1 MKALEIT
8 PLKDKKLIVLMI
20 EKEYDEPF
28 WLVEPPSNQPSQRF
42 QTLSRPSIAFHSF
55 LEKLIKK
62 VNPDFA
68 TDELGM
74 RSVKEFYEDNVLA
87 KLFESNDIPF
97 YAVDIDEN
105 ARAYLAFHM
114 DEKKLLRDRIL
125 EALARISKKKGET
138 KEPSMKEQYLVAYGQ
153 YLQSELEEQE
163 REASFP
169 IRESWIV
176 MNILDNARKLNAK
189 EEITCLHISSPEHV
203 NGVKKLLESLDVTV
217 ETLKLSKE
225 VVLTRPETSHPK
237 EMEDF
242 LQSMQIRVKPVIQT
256 ATEDAP
262 DLLFYLDTDRI
273 ASPFDVCMAYD
284 AGFNA
289 VVPYEN
295 VTPEDAKKIVQDAI
309 FSRGPKGA
317 KHTCFL
323 IGGKDAA
330 KAEEISEVVKNVMFP
345 PFEANVIIDP
355 GGAYTTAA
363 AAVAKVEEALESHK
377 LGSLRDKTCAVFGT
391 GAVGRII
398 AVLLTR
404 LGCNVMIASLNPK
417 RAHGDKYAAEIAE
430 ALRTRYGVDVQGVFA
445 PTRTKK
451 LDVLRKGEV
460 IFCVAAQG
468 VRVIDKGLLQK
479 MKLMKTMA
487 DINAIPPLGIEGIKL
502 EDDMREIMPGIF
514 GIGALTI
521 GRLKHNVEKKM
532 LQEARR
538 NGRGIYNYNFALES
552 ARKILK
558 KQIGLT
564 ALALTLKY
572 PK

>member
-1 MKALEIT
+1 M
-8 PLKDKKLIVLMI
+8 
-20 EKEYDEPF
+20 
-28 WLVEPPSNQPSQRF
+28 
-42 QTLSRPSIAFHSF
+42 
-55 LEKLIKK
+55 
-62 VNPDFA
+62 
-68 TDELGM
+68 
-74 RSVKEFYEDNVLA
+74 
-87 KLFESNDIPF
+87 
-97 YAVDIDEN
+97 
-105 ARAYLAFHM
+105 
-114 DEKKLLRDRIL
+114 
-125 EALARISKKKGET
+125 
-138 KEPSMKEQYLVAYGQ
+138 
-153 YLQSELEEQE
+153 
-163 REASFP
+163 
-169 IRESWIV
+169 
-176 MNILDNARKLNAK
+176 
-189 EEITCLHISSPEHV
+189 
-203 NGVKKLLESLDVTV
+203 
-217 ETLKLSKE
+217 
-225 VVLTRPETSHPK
+225 
-237 EMEDF
+237 
-242 LQSMQIRVKPVIQT
+242 
-256 ATEDAP
+256 
-262 DLLFYLDTDRI
+262 
-273 ASPFDVCMAYD
+273 
-284 AGFNA
+284 
-289 VVPYEN
+289 
-295 VTPEDAKKIVQDAI
+295 
-309 FSRGPKGA
+309 
-317 KHTCFL
+317 

-363 AAVAKVEEALESHK
+363 AAVAKVEKALESHK